1 MCRRSAPGAPNW
13 RSVRAFV
20 PRSARTIRNCCAPSS
35 CAMTRICSSSRPEPS
50 PMSQSMAWLMLVIAG
65 LLDVG
70 WAISMKYA
78 EGYTRVGWS
87 IVSLVLLAAF
97 VVLLGRALKVLEVGV
112 AYSVWTGIGA
122 AGTFVMG
129 VVLFGERLSAM
140 RLAGIALVLMGIV
153 ALKLA

>member
-1 MCRRSAPGAPNW
+1 
-13 RSVRAFV
+13 
-20 PRSARTIRNCCAPSS
+20 
-35 CAMTRICSSSRPEPS
+35 
-50 PMSQSMAWLMLVIAG
+50 MSQSMAWLMLVIAG

-78 EGYTRVGWS
+78 EGYTRSGWS
-87 IVSLVLLAAF
+87 VVSLVLLVAF

-129 VVLFGERLSAM
+129 VALFGEALSAM
-140 RLAGIALVLMGIV
+140 KLAGIALVLMGIV
-153 ALKLA
+153 AIKLA